1 MRMRTRKNLSGRLD
15 LCRDLMLLKKD
26 DFVSFVKDA
35 PVHLEIGC
43 GKGRFITET
52 AKQHPDVRFVAVEH
66 IPNVAILAMEKART
80 EGLLNVRFCVENV
93 AFSEILPDA
102 CLDRIYLNFS
112 DPWPKK
118 GHAKRR
124 LTHPSFLQLY
134 RKWLSDDGEIFFK
147 TDNAGLFEYSLNTLC
162 SENYHLS
169 NITFDLHNSNFEGN
183 VMTEYEMR
191 FSSEGMPIY
200 RLEARK

>member
-52 AKQHPDVRFVAVEH
+52 AKLYPDVRFVAVEH

-80 EGLLNVRFCVENV
+80 EGLFNVRFCVENV
-93 AFSEILPDA
+93 AFSEILPDSS
-102 CLDRIYLNFS
+102 LDRIYLNFS

-124 LTHPSFLQLY
+124 LTHPSFLALY
-134 RKWLSDDGEIFFK
+134 KKWLKPCGEIHFK
-147 TDNAGLFEYSLNTLC
+147 TDNAKLFEYSLNTFC
-162 SENYHLS
+162 EAGFKLS
-169 NITFDLHNSNFEGN
+169 NITFDLHNSDFSHN

-191 FSSEGMPIY
+191 FSEQGYPIY